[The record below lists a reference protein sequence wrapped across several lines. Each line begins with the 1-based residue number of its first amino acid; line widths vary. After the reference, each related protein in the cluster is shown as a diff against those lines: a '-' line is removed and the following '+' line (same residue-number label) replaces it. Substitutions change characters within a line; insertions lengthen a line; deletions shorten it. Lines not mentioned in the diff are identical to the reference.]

1 MICKKNDRK
10 ILQSGE
16 IKMKIKRL
24 SILVLIFALC
34 LSGCAN
40 TKKTN
45 INLEETLTYQ

>member
-40 TKKTN
+40 TKKTKYQSGRD
-45 INLEETLTYQ
+45 TYL